1 MPPLNTTWLII
12 IVVIYFAAFII
23 GTLKSRGLSKKKQA
37 QIMRNYLAIPLIIFI
52 FFILLSK
59 PYVPSISYLSY
70 ASKETDYPLNLDS
83 KETALKL
90 AQNHDRQI
98 EDLETEVK
106 RLREDLYETVSFDR
120 YILLMLAI
128 GLIGP
133 ILMNFLNSIFF
144 KKAVQKAREEEMQ
157 EIYEEIK
164 ARLAKDNIDAQPRN

>member
-1 MPPLNTTWLII
+1 MPPLNTTWFII
-12 IVVIYFAAFII
+12 IFAVYFALLII

-37 QIMRNYLAIPLIIFI
+37 QIMRKYLAIPVIVFI

-59 PYVPSISYLSY
+59 PTITSISFLSY

-106 RLREDLYETVSFDR
+106 RLREDLYETVKFDGF
-120 YILLMLAI
+120 ILLMLAI
-128 GLIGP
+128 GLIVP
-133 ILMNFLNSIFF
+133 VLLNFLNSIFF
-144 KKAVQKAREEEMQ
+144 KKAVQKAGEEEMQ

-164 ARLAKDNIDAQPRN
+164 ARLAKDNLDAQPRN